1 MSKPSY
7 REALL
12 KAGLKVMFRA
22 GYQAASVRDICAAAG
37 VPQGCFTNHFRSKE
51 AFAKLG
57 VDAAGGPPSV
67 LSTTVDNEIKKWVK
81 VANEKNVKIEP

>member
-1 MSKPSY
+1 MKS
-7 REALL
+7 A
-12 KAGLKVMFRA
+12 
-22 GYQAASVRDICAAAG
+22 
-37 VPQGCFTNHFRSKE
+37 RSKE

-81 VANEKNVKIEP
+81 VANEKNIKIEP